1 MANTSVVSSVSR
13 LGKYEPF
20 NLQVSRGQVTMHDP
34 VYIWGYSSLIDG
46 TLLPVWDVNQAKPYL
61 TTAAVMQISSSS
73 TDDDAAGT
81 GARTVLVS
89 GLDQSYLPISE
100 TVELDGQTAVN
111 TTKSYLRVL
120 SITVLTTGSGGAN
133 AGAIYAG
140 TGALTLGVPA
150 VVHEIA
156 PIGMNKSQTAAY
168 TVPAGYTAYFS
179 RGGMTSHTTGSGA
192 IIARLVGSNQGSP
205 FLTSA
210 LTVFSSTQVDYE
222 FDYPLAFPEKTDI
235 EARAISSS
243 GTHAVSAYLQ
253 LILIKDNG
261 QA

>member
-20 NLQVSRGQVTMHDP
+20 HLQVSRRQVTMHEP

-46 TLLPVWDVNQAKPYL
+46 ALIPVWDVNQAKPYL
-61 TTAAVMQISSSS
+61 TTAAVMKVSSASA
-73 TDDDAAGT
+73 DDDAAGT

-89 GLDQSYLPISE
+89 GLDQNYVPISE
-100 TVELDGQTAVN
+100 IVELDGQTSVN

-120 SITVLTTGSGGAN
+120 SITVLTTGSGGGN
-133 AGAIYAG
+133 AGAVYAG
-140 TGALTLGVPA
+140 TGTVTAGVPA
-150 VVHEIA
+150 VVHEIV
-156 PIGMNKSQTAAY
+156 PIAMNKSQSASY

-192 IIARLVGSNQGSP
+192 VTARLVASNQGSP
-205 FLTSA
+205 FITAA
-210 LTVFSSTQVDYE
+210 LTVFANTQTEYE
-222 FDYPLAFPEKTDI
+222 FDYPLAFLEKTDI
-235 EARAISSS
+235 EARAIASS
-243 GTHAVSAYLQ
+243 GTHATTTYFQ

-261 QA
+261 QT